1 MNGGTT
7 MKKRKKLD
15 DFVIG
20 RAPVQVNQHSDRFL
34 DRRTKRLRDRSTKN
48 RTAIEKSKDDE

>member
-1 MNGGTT
+1 